1 MSIEKK
7 IDADALVECP
17 GCLVYSINS
26 DDYKHSSIAT
36 CPICGTAVSLKNM
49 GAVNNNV

>member
-1 MSIEKK
+1 MSIEKT
-7 IDADALVECP
+7 INVDTLVECP

-36 CPICGTAVSLKNM
+36 CSICGTTVSLKTL
-49 GAVNNNV
+49 GAVNTNV